1 MSVAVATEA
10 HRRCALLLAPLHPRD
25 QSALIAALPSSDE
38 PLVRQVLRE
47 LLASSL
53 PIDAVSAEG
62 LEAGSSV
69 QTDLPAVRIDWNT
82 MAGRVSS
89 PWLARGLTC
98 LQGAEREF
106 CIAALEPASR
116 AAVVPMLANVSVL
129 PTALEASLRR
139 HLLDMVEAG

>member
-1 MSVAVATEA
+1 
-10 HRRCALLLAPLHPRD
+10 
-25 QSALIAALPSSDE
+25 
-38 PLVRQVLRE
+38 
-47 LLASSL
+47 
-53 PIDAVSAEG
+53 
-62 LEAGSSV
+62 V